1 MKTIVIALLVGSV
14 GGLVAALCGVGGGVI
29 MVPAFVLALGLDQ
42 KQAVATS
49 LAVIV
54 PTALVATLRYG
65 RDLVDW
71 KVFAGAAV
79 GAMIV
84 AALGTDL
91 MRSLSDAR
99 LTRIFAV
106 LMIVVGV
113 RMLFIKA

>member
-1 MKTIVIALLVGSV
+1 
-14 GGLVAALCGVGGGVI
+14 
-29 MVPAFVLALGLDQ
+29 
-42 KQAVATS
+42 
-49 LAVIV
+49 
-54 PTALVATLRYG
+54 
-65 RDLVDW
+65 VDW